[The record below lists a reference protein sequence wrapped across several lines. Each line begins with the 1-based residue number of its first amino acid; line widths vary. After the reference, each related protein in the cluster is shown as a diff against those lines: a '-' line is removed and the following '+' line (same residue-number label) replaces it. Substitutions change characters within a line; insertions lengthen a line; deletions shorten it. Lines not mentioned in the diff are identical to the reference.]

1 VWAWFGGPL
10 GTSARRAALANL
22 HYAQRR
28 IASYPGPV
36 NLAFDGE
43 IVFWRGPAPY
53 YFVPVPDDQCGAI
66 EAVAPM
72 ITYGWGCIPVEVTIG
87 ATRWKT
93 SLFPKN
99 GGYLVPVRANVRK
112 SEDLDEGDMTHVE
125 LALDV

>member
-1 VWAWFGGPL
+1 
-10 GTSARRAALANL
+10 
-22 HYAQRR
+22 
-28 IASYPGPV
+28 
-36 NLAFDGE
+36 
-43 IVFWRGPAPY
+43 
-53 YFVPVPDDQCGAI
+53 VPDDQCGAI

>member
-1 VWAWFGGPL
+1 M
-10 GTSARRAALANL
+10 
-22 HYAQRR
+22 
-28 IASYPGPV
+28 

-53 YFVPVPDDQCGAI
+53 YFVPVPDDHCGAI

-72 ITYGWGCIPVEVTIG
+72 ITYGWGVIPVEVTIG
-87 ATRWKT
+87 ATTWKT

-112 SEDLDEGDMTHVE
+112 SEHLDEGDMTRVE